1 MIIGSHIKKLIY
13 NKLKEMQIE
22 ESKIK
27 KIIKFIEYIIDTC
40 WVKMT

>member
-1 MIIGSHIKKLIY
+1 MIIGSAIKKLIY

-27 KIIKFIEYIIDTC
+27 EIIQFITDIMDRC
-40 WVKMT
+40 WIKMT